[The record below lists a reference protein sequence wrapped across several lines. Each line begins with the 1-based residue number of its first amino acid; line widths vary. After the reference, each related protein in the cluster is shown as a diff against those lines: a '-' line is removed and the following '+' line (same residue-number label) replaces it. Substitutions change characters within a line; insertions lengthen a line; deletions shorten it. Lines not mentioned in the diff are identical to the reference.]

1 VAAHPRAPGNAG
13 TALGRAPPGY
23 GEQNPVIIGSY
34 NYV

>member
-13 TALGRAPPGY
+13 TALGRAPPWY
-23 GEQNPVIIGSY
+23 GGQTPVIIQIY